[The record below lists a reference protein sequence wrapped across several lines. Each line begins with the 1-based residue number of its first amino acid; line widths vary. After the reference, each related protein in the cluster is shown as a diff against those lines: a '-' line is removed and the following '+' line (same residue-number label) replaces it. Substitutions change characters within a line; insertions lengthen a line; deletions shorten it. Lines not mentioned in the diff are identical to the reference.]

1 MKKLFKTKPKEKS
14 WVTAKLFHVYFNQ
27 MNIPL
32 CGLRF
37 AWAVVGHKWVR
48 VQTPF
53 CNTKF
58 KIRISVWD
66 QMDVIAKGAN

>member
-14 WVTAKLFHVYFNQ
+14 WVTAKLFHVYFGDAST
-27 MNIPL
+27 PL
-32 CGLRF
+32 SGLRY

-48 VQTPF
+48 VQIPF
-53 CNTKF
+53 CHTKF
-58 KIRISVWD
+58 KVRRSLWN